1 MTSKGMSNYAGPGGS
16 KSVGKTKVVT
26 KVGVKEGPRHISL
39 QKSSKREVMTKTQ
52 TGFYIIGDSIIPERL
67 DEDQQSSQ
75 YVQPESYNNKIY
87 NMKSPNSRANYRKQT
102 NLNT

>member
-39 QKSSKREVMTKTQ
+39 
-52 TGFYIIGDSIIPERL
+52 
-67 DEDQQSSQ
+67 
-75 YVQPESYNNKIY
+75 
-87 NMKSPNSRANYRKQT
+87 
-102 NLNT
+102 